1 MEQTL
6 SDHMKKV
13 LQLGLLSGFVILY
26 AGIVGM
32 IAAFHEREVI
42 NDLFTLGQL
51 VLAITPFLM
60 AFYTAKQLNDD
71 QANIGIVVGS
81 GIGVGLLTAIPTIV
95 VLLFNSEDTR
105 FLLNIFLVLT
115 PPLVTAYVGWNRYTA
130 NRQQLTNTLTF
141 SLGIFIV
148 LSVVFG
154 CIFLIFQTLGDLQD
168 VFTHIDRDWIEVV
181 TFDNRN
187 DLTAGITT
195 LALVSTVAG
204 LVGSVFYVLPEKIR
218 RALIYGL
225 SVTLI
230 FSVFGETVRLIL
242 QENLDRDTLG
252 EIFQRDT
259 MRQQPALILFVLSTA
274 IGFVWSLFG
283 ERAKSQFQSVEG
295 QQRST
300 VQLIGS
306 VVLFGILLILPWV
319 IGRTLSDV
327 AVTIGLFVLMGL
339 GLNIAIGLAGLL
351 DLGYV
356 TNYAVGAYIL
366 AVLTSIGPLGLG
378 DGVFSFWMVIPI
390 ALLAAM
396 FAGFI
401 FAVPVLRMRGDYL
414 AIATL
419 GFGEIIGKL
428 AISDWLKPIIGGAQ
442 GVQAIPK
449 PFFFGLELKN
459 PEEIYYIVLVA
470 CLVTLFVSIRLNNS
484 RIGRQ
489 WMAIREDE
497 DVATAMGIDT
507 ARAKLLAFTLSAATG
522 GVAGAIFAAKV
533 GTVFPNSFT
542 VFISINVLSLIIV
555 GGIGSNLGIVVG
567 AIVLIGMP
575 ELLRE
580 FSDFRFLLYGVLLIM
595 MMINRPEG
603 LIPSQ
608 VRARE
613 ISGNEKAKVGAA
625 D

>member
-1 MEQTL
+1 MELLKSRHVKTI
-6 SDHMKKV
+6 V
-13 LQLGLLSGFVILY
+13 QLGLLAGGIILY
-26 AGIVGM
+26 SGMVGM

-42 NDLFTLGQL
+42 DEFITLAQL
-51 VLAITPFLM
+51 VLLITPFLM
-60 AFYTAKQLNDD
+60 AFYTAKNLNDND
-71 QANIGIVVGS
+71 ANITTIVGS
-81 GIGVGLLTAIPTIV
+81 GAVIGLLTAVPTIIM
-95 VLLFNSEDTR
+95 LLFNSEEFG
-105 FLLNIFLVLT
+105 FLLNIVLALI
-115 PPLVTAYVGWNRYTA
+115 PISAASYFAYNAHKSGSNMQYVM
-130 NRQQLTNTLTF
+130 
-141 SLGIFIV
+141 GIFILV
-148 LSVVFG
+148 GALTGIVTGSLG
-154 CIFLIFQTLGDLQD
+154 LIFSNAGDLRS
-168 VFTHIDRDWIEVV
+168 VLTNINRDWIEVV

-187 DLTAGITT
+187 ELMTGIFT
-195 LALVSTVAG
+195 LGLVSTVFG
-204 LVGSVFYVLPEKIR
+204 LIGSIFYVIPEKIR

-225 SVTLI
+225 SVTLLVG
-230 FSVFGETVRLIL
+230 VFGETVRLVL
-242 QENLDRDTLG
+242 QESLDRDTLN
-252 EIFQRDT
+252 EIFRRDT
-259 MRQQPALILFVLSTA
+259 LKQQPAITLFIISTA
-274 IGFVWSLFG
+274 LGFVWAFFG
-283 ERAKSQFQSVEG
+283 ERAKHQFQTMEG
-295 QQRST
+295 QQRT
-300 VQLIGS
+300 TARLIGS
-306 VVLFGILLILPWV
+306 VIFAAILLALPWV

-366 AVLTSIGPLGLG
+366 AVLTSIGPLGLFKG
-378 DGVFSFWMVIPI
+378 TFTFWMVIPI
-390 ALLAAM
+390 ALVSAM

-428 AISDWLKPIIGGAQ
+428 AISDWLKDIIGGAQ

-449 PFFFGLELKN
+449 PFFFGTELKN
-459 PEEIYYIVLVA
+459 PEEIYYIVLAA

-580 FSDFRFLLYGVLLIM
+580 FSDFRFLLYGVLLIA

-613 ISGNEKAKVGAA
+613 IGSANKAKAGAG